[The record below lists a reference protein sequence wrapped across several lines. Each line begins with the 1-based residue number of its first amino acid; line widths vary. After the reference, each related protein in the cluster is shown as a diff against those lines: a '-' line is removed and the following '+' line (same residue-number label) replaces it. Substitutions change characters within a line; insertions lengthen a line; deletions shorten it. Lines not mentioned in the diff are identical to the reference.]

1 MAMPLQPCCE
11 REIADQALQVQI
23 FIEST
28 SSHNYFPPTVMANS
42 VDWFV
47 IYKTLLAT
55 MGVL

>member
-1 MAMPLQPCCE
+1 MPLQPCCE